1 MLLIEIMKET
11 LEDYISKIFV
21 IPKGSYIELNGPTL
35 YGYLSGT
42 KPVVIRTIRN
52 TGNGYI
58 VISEDEDGNQYTSDA
73 SNIYFKYLN
82 KVERILYAK

>member
-1 MLLIEIMKET
+1 VLLLDIMKET

-42 KPVVIRTIRN
+42 KPVVIHTIRN

-58 VISEDEDGNQYTSDA
+58 VISEDEDGTRYTVNA
-73 SNIYFKYLN
+73 ETVYLNEFN
-82 KVERILYAK
+82 KVERILYVK